1 MAEEQL
7 KGVTRRHL
15 LQMLTAAGIA
25 APAAADI
32 LAASPPK
39 ISPEILRSAETV
51 LGEHFTDERLQVIDK
66 ALQRNLD
73 QFQMVRDFVIDDLV
87 EPAPIFMA
95 KGW

>member
-7 KGVTRRHL
+7 KAVTRRQL
-15 LQMLTAAGIA
+15 LQLLAAAGIA
-25 APAAADI
+25 APATADL
-32 LAASPPK
+32 LAAAPK
-39 ISPEILRSAETV
+39 ISTDILRNAETI
-51 LGEHFTDERLQVIDK
+51 LGEHFTDERLEVIDR

-73 QFQMVRDFVIDDLV
+73 QFQMVRDLVIDDLV